1 MRNVTA
7 CWGKKNKEMS
17 ARAFSILFGL
27 SLLGASSAMAQE
39 PTDPMAARLSA
50 ERVSDVAAGDYTAAD
65 DVNFTILPYGDK
77 YLLRFDDGPENFV
90 LYGDRVALGGRE
102 LKYDTGVLALKIS
115 VWGGVTLYTQEA
127 PGGLPA
133 TRTGDATAP
142 PRLAVSA
149 ANLSTAL
156 ADEESH
162 IAYTQRLKL
171 HFSADAA
178 ILKDSDD
185 VRTHAFDTLV
195 NSEMGIEHVIATPAG
210 RSAFIRRF
218 DTVRIVEGDKPTIA
232 ISGRTLLVSF
242 VPAAG
247 TAGRASSRA
256 IAFALGKM
264 LSLPESG

>member
-1 MRNVTA
+1 MS
-7 CWGKKNKEMS
+7 GKKNKEMS
-17 ARAFSILFGL
+17 ARTFSILLGL
-27 SLLGASSAMAQE
+27 SLLGMGSAMAQD

-50 ERVSDVAAGDYTAAD
+50 ERVSDVATGDYSAAD
-65 DVNFTILPYGDK
+65 DINFTILPYGDK

-102 LKYDTGVLALKIS
+102 LKYDTGALALKIS

-133 TRTGDATAP
+133 TRTGDATTP
-142 PRLAVSA
+142 PRLPVSA
-149 ANLSTAL
+149 ANLATAL

-162 IAYTQRLKL
+162 IAYVQRLKL

-178 ILKDSDD
+178 ILKESDD
-185 VRTHAFDTLV
+185 IRTHAFDALV
-195 NSEMGIEHVIATPAG
+195 NSETGIERVIATPAG
-210 RSAFIRRF
+210 RSAFTRRF
-218 DTVRIVEGDKPTIA
+218 DAVRIVEGDKPTIA

-264 LSLPESG
+264 LSLPEPG